1 MKIGFSLHRKKTP
14 HTKKRKS
21 MDCPESI
28 EEIVRGFQE
37 RNEPD
42 ACAKENASKPS
53 TEQVIL

>member
-1 MKIGFSLHRKKTP
+1 
-14 HTKKRKS
+14 